1 MKIILHIA
9 LVLVLF
15 SCTEEPKPK
24 KTPEWNTDK
33 STKMNEELAIE
44 EDINIRLY
52 LAQHENWKVEE
63 TGTGLRVVVLKATNG
78 QKAEAGM
85 DAKVQYTIKLL
96 DGTEVYKTP
105 DDELDVFRID
115 NSEMESGIHEGI
127 KRMRVGE
134 KVELIFPSHLAHGL
148 VGDMEKIPP
157 LSPLVV
163 DIELIELEK

>member
-9 LVLVLF
+9 LVLTLF
-15 SCTEEPKPK
+15 SCSEEPKEK
-24 KTPEWNTDK
+24 KIPEWNAEK
-33 STKMNEELAIE
+33 STKMNEELAVE
-44 EDINIRLY
+44 EDLNIRLY

-63 TGTGLRVVVLKATNG
+63 TGTGLRFVVLKSGTG
-78 QKAEAGM
+78 PKAEAGM
-85 DAKVQYTIKLL
+85 DAKVEYSVKLL
-96 DGTEVYKTP
+96 DGTEVYRTP

-127 KRMRVGE
+127 KRMHVGE

-148 VGDMEKIPP
+148 VGDMDKIPP